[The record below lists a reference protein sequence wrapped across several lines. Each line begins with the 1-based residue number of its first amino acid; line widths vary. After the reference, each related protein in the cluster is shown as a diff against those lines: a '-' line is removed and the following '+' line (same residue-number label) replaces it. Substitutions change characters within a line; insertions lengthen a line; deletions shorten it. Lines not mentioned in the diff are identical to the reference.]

1 MRLSD
6 DPGGRSG
13 VFPRIDLVPPAPAPV
28 DAPAPQPRP
37 APADPDIQAGDLPVS
52 AEGED
57 RTHDEADASPDAD
70 AP

>member
-1 MRLSD
+1 MNISD

-13 VFPRIDLVPPAPAPV
+13 VFPRIDLHPPEPAQV
-28 DAPAPQPRP
+28 DAPAPQRRP
-37 APADPDIQAGDLPVS
+37 APSDDDILTGELPVS